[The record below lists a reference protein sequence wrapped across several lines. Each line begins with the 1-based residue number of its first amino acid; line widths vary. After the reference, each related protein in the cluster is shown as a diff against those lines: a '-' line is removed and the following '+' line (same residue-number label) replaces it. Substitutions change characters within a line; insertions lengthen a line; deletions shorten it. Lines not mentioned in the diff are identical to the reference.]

1 MSTVDQAPPPEPC
14 ECGQM
19 HAVPPPRTLPVT
31 PAERAAAPMLRAWQA
46 WRPSHADTSIM
57 RFLMV
62 AFGDAAMVVGLAD
75 ALDLTPAGRDL
86 LARVEAEERTPRPM
100 PAYLASF
107 PQGPVAPDPDPSPEP
122 RKCPVCL
129 AITYRDDGIAYC
141 TDHEPQLSER
151 ARKALAALSLA
162 EPRDFAG
169 LKCID
174 LLRVDG
180 CGTKTR
186 AELLQWAG
194 EHGAHLIHRLP
205 KRERDAL
212 ASKEPAQ

>member
-1 MSTVDQAPPPEPC
+1 
-14 ECGQM
+14 
-19 HAVPPPRTLPVT
+19 
-31 PAERAAAPMLRAWQA
+31 
-46 WRPSHADTSIM
+46 M

-100 PAYLASF
+100 PVYLASF
-107 PQGPVAPDPDPSPEP
+107 PQGPVAPAPIVP
-122 RKCPVCL
+122 R
-129 AITYRDDGIAYC
+129 
-141 TDHEPQLSER
+141 LSER

-162 EPRDFAG
+162 EPRDFAR
-169 LKCID
+169 LTWLD

>member
-1 MSTVDQAPPPEPC
+1 M
-14 ECGQM
+14 
-19 HAVPPPRTLPVT
+19 T
-31 PAERAAAPMLRAWQA
+31 PAEFAQRLVDNVATATQLDPEKGELPNVDD
-46 WRPSHADTSIM
+46 WRRNAEKL
-57 RFLMV
+57 F
-62 AFGDAAMVVGLAD
+62 AFATGA
-75 ALDLTPAGRDL
+75 T
-86 LARVEAEERTPRPM
+86 EPRPM

-162 EPRDFAG
+162 EPRDFAR
-169 LKCID
+169 LKWID

-186 AELLQWAG
+186 AELLAWAG

-205 KRERDAL
+205 KREREVL
-212 ASKEPAQ
+212 VSKEPAQ